1 MKQVQKRL
9 LLFGLIV
16 LMCMKANAQESIE
29 WITFPELEVAMSET
43 PKPVIIDFY
52 TVWCGWCKKMDKN
65 VFMDPT
71 VISYIN
77 THYYAVKF
85 NAEQKQSVNFKG
97 REYQFVNKGRRGY
110 NEIAAEIMNGQMRY
124 PTLAFLDEEFDILQL
139 LRGYQTSEELLPI
152 LNFLGEKVYKTK
164 DWNEFIKTWD
174 GK

>member
-9 LLFGLIV
+9 FLFGLIV
-16 LMCMKANAQESIE
+16 LMGMKVNAQESIE

-43 PKPVIIDFY
+43 PKPVFIDFY
-52 TVWCGWCKKMDKN
+52 TNWCGWCKKMDKSTFQN
-65 VFMDPT
+65 AKVVD
-71 VISYIN
+71 YIN

-97 REYQFVNKGRRGY
+97 REYQFVNNGRRGY

-124 PTLAFLDEEFDILQL
+124 PTLAFLNEEFDILQL
-139 LRGYQTSEELLPI
+139 LRGYQTSEDLLPI

-164 DWNEFIKTWD
+164 DWNEFIRTWD